1 MPKDES
7 TMKWKVDIGQLKASM
22 QDAKRSISL
31 ANAEFKSATAGMGK
45 WADSITGIEAKLK
58 QLNSVLPQQKTIL
71 AQLEQQYKI
80 TAEQMGE
87 GSAEAQKLKIQIEN
101 QKGAIA
107 KTEASIG
114 KYGDQ
119 LSKLEAEE
127 RAATTPM
134 NQLNKAIGDQESQLA
149 SLKDEYSNAVLMYG
163 ENSKEA
169 KALASQI
176 ESLSGELADSKS
188 KQEEASRAADKLDKS
203 IGDVGDEAAD
213 TEGNIGGLNEGFSV
227 LKGTM
232 AELAAQGVTA
242 LLDGLK
248 QIGSALVD
256 MGKQAI
262 ASYADYEQLVG
273 GVETLFGAGGMTIE
287 EYAKSVGKTVDS
299 VRDEY
304 DKLMTAQTDV
314 MDNASNA
321 FKTAG
326 LSQNEYMDTVTG
338 FSASL
343 ISSLEGDTVK
353 AAAVAD
359 QAITD
364 MSDNANKMGSD
375 MSSVMSAYAGFA
387 KGQYTL
393 LDNLK
398 LGYGGTKTEMERLI
412 DDANKLKEAQGG
424 MADLTIDSYADI
436 IEAIHLVQDNM
447 GITGTTAREAATTIS
462 GSLGMT
468 KSAWQ
473 NLLTGMADDSADFD
487 GLIDNLIESVLA
499 FGSNIIPRIKST
511 INGMGKLISGLVKE
525 LVPKIL
531 DEIPP
536 MITESVPILL
546 SAAQDVIS
554 AVVSALPAVVDAIS
568 GILPEVLQRIM
579 TDLPTFVEA
588 GIQVITALV
597 DGASSMIPVL
607 MEMIPTLIMGIV
619 TVISDNLPTVLETGV
634 ALITAI
640 IDGLSETL
648 PMLVEM
654 LPTIIDTIVQVI
666 TENLPMILQSGVTI
680 LLSVINGLVNALPQ
694 LIQYVPT
701 IIDTIVEVITKNLPF
716 IIRSGIQV
724 LIMLIKGLSQAI
736 PQLISYVPEIIST
749 IVSVLIDNLPLI
761 LDAGVDILM
770 ELISGIGS
778 VLGDLVTKIGEVAS
792 TILDGLGDIVSD
804 MFDIGSNI
812 VSGIW
817 DGIND
822 GYEWIKGKISEWVG
836 NVVSFFKKILGIS
849 SPSKVM
855 RDSIGQWLPEGIA
868 AGFEKEM
875 PESLK
880 KMQSSLDEAIGDL
893 KTDVAVQANGMFDG
907 AFGGDGSTGIGGRSQ
922 VINFNQYNNSPKAID
937 RLTLYRET
945 NSLLFSAK
953 VRLAN
958 V

>member
-7 TMKWKVDIGQLKASM
+7 TMKWKVDIGQLKAAM

-31 ANAEFKSATAGMGK
+31 ANAEFKAATAGMGK
-45 WADSITGIEAKLK
+45 WADSIGGIEAKLK

-107 KTEASIG
+107 STEASIG

-127 RAATTPM
+127 RAATAPM
-134 NQLNKAIGDQESQLA
+134 NQLNKSIADQESQLA

-163 ENSKEA
+163 ANSREA

-213 TEGNIGGLNEGFSV
+213 TKGNIGGLNEGFSV

-248 QIGSALVD
+248 QVGSALID

-262 ASYADYEQLVG
+262 SSYADYEQLVG

-287 EYAKSVGKTVDS
+287 EYAQSVGKTVDS

-304 DKLMTAQTDV
+304 NNLMTAQSDV
-314 MDNASNA
+314 MNNASNA

-326 LSQNEYMDTVTG
+326 LSQNEYMETVTG

-364 MSDNANKMGSD
+364 MSDNANKMGTD
-375 MSSVMSAYAGFA
+375 MDSVMSAYAGFA

-412 DDANKLKEAQGG
+412 SDANELKEAQGEA
-424 MADLTIDSYADI
+424 ADLTIDSYADI

-447 GITGTTAREAATTIS
+447 GITGTTAKEAASTIS

-468 KSAWQ
+468 KAAWQ

-499 FGSNIIPRIKST
+499 FGSNILPRIKTT
-511 INGMGKLISGLVKE
+511 ISGMGKLISGLVKE

-554 AVVSALPAVVDAIS
+554 AVAQALPAVIDAIS

-579 TDLPTFVEA
+579 TDLPTFIDA
-588 GIQVITALV
+588 GIQVITALI
-597 DGASSMIPVL
+597 DGVSSMIPTL
-607 MEMIPTLIMGIV
+607 MEMIPELIMGII
-619 TVISDNLPTVLETGV
+619 TVISENLPAVLETGV
-634 ALITAI
+634 ALLTAI
-640 IDGLSETL
+640 ITGLSEAL

-654 LPTIIDTIVQVI
+654 LPTIIDTIVTVI
-666 TENLPMILQSGVTI
+666 TENLPIILTAGVQI

-701 IIDTIVEVITKNLPF
+701 IINTIVQVLTQNLPL
-716 IIRSGIQV
+716 IIQSGITV
-724 LIMLIKGLSQAI
+724 LVMLIRGLVQAL
-736 PQLISYVPEIIST
+736 PQLISYVPTIIST
-749 IVSVLIDNLPLI
+749 VVSVLAQNLPLI
-761 LDAGVDILM
+761 LQAGIDILM

-778 VLGDLVTKIGEVAS
+778 VLGDLGTKVGEVAS

-804 MFDIGSNI
+804 MWDIGSNI

-822 GYEWIKGKISEWVG
+822 GYEWIKTKISEWVG
-836 NVVSFFKKILGIS
+836 NVVSFFKKILGIN
-849 SPSKVM
+849 SPSRVM
-855 RDSIGQWLPEGIA
+855 RDSIGKWLPEGIA
-868 AGFEKEM
+868 VGFEKDM
-875 PESLK
+875 PEALAT
-880 KMQSSLDEAIGDL
+880 MQSSLNDALGEL
-893 KTDVAVQANGMFDG
+893 KGDVAVQASGMFDG
-907 AFGGDGSTGIGGRSQ
+907 AFSGSSSGTFGGRQ
-922 VINFNQYNNSPKAID
+922 QIVNFNQTINSPKAID
-937 RLTLYRET
+937 RLSLYRET

-953 VRLAN
+953 VGLSD